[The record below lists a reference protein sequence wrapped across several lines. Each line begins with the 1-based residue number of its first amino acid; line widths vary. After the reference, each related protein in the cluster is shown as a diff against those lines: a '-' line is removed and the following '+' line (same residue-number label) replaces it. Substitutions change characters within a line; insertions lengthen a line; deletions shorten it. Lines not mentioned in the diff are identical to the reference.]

1 MCIVFFFSHQIQRY
15 VDDWLARHFPQ
26 VRRWQYDDNSGERS
40 INLFH
45 VHVFI
50 EMVPFAFTA
59 RPDLLYLPPHLLPPP
74 AEVFPEAEEHYEED
88 VERVCGSVS
97 VVSSDDHSK

>member
-1 MCIVFFFSHQIQRY
+1 
-15 VDDWLARHFPQ
+15 VDGWLHRHMPR

-50 EMVPFAFTA
+50 ETRPFSFAPREGYEYF
-59 RPDLLYLPPHLLPPP
+59 PPHVVPAPVDDAALTSP
-74 AEVFPEAEEHYEED
+74 AEPQLPIETQTAVTPLA
-88 VERVCGSVS
+88 VCEVTT
-97 VVSSDDHSK
+97 VVSI